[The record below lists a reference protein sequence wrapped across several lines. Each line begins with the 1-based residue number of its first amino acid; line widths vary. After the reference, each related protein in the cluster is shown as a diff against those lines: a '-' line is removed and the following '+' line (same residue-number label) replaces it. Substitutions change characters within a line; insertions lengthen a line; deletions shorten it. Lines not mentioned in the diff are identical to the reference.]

1 MKIKEFEKYWIEKL
15 ENEFKSFPEVF
26 LDNIKTKNLKMPG
39 KDLIKGS
46 ELFGVYE
53 ISDINGE
60 TFFQTENIYKLKY
73 ILYGNRNKPERIKIP
88 INEIDFEFVTKAY
101 EKYLDNLLKNIE
113 TDYKKHFVNSSK
125 LHSTIS
131 KIFSKLNLRRY

>member
-1 MKIKEFEKYWIEKL
+1 MKIKDFEIYWIEKL
-15 ENEFKSFPEVF
+15 EKEFKSFPELF
-26 LDNIKTKNLKMPG
+26 LDNIQTKNLKMPG

-73 ILYGNRNKPERIKIP
+73 ILYSNRNKPSLIKIP
-88 INEIDFEFVTKAY
+88 TNEQDFELVTKAY
-101 EKYLDNLLKNIE
+101 EKYLDNLLKSIE
-113 TDYKKHFVNSSK
+113 TDFNKHFSSPSK

-131 KIFSKLNLRRY
+131 KIFSKLNLHRY